1 VARLDSRRAVIHTRP
16 EAEVAPELP
25 GHSLSTSSALHF
37 RGTPMTNAIHDGL
50 TALQADYQVLY
61 QKIRHYHWNVRGPQF
76 FQLHPHFEQMY
87 LATALK
93 IDEIAERLLAL
104 GAPPLRTY
112 GAVLKIA
119 RIKEDASLPNAQ
131 EMVRALHTDLQALNV
146 HLRALAEA
154 ARKADDP
161 ATENLAD
168 GYADAQEKEAW
179 MLRAFLEA

>member
-1 VARLDSRRAVIHTRP
+1 MSATIH
-16 EAEVAPELP
+16 EALI
-25 GHSLSTSSALHF
+25 S
-37 RGTPMTNAIHDGL
+37 
-50 TALQADYQVLY
+50 LQADYQVLY

-104 GAPPLRTY
+104 GAAPLRTY
-112 GAVLKIA
+112 AAVLKAA
-119 RIKEDASLPNAQ
+119 RIKEDAALPSAQ
-131 EMVRALHTDLQALNV
+131 EMVRHLHADLLALNV
-146 HLRALAEA
+146 HLRALAGA
-154 ARKADDP
+154 AEKAGDP
-161 ATENLAD
+161 ATQNLAE